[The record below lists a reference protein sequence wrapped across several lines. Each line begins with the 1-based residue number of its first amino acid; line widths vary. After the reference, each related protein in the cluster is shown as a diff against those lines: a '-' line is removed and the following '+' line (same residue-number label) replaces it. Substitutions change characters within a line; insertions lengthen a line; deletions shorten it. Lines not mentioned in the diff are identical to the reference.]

1 MEFTLNGKKVDY
13 SGDPEIS
20 LLTYLREEAGITSPK
35 KGCNDEAACGCCS
48 VQVKGKGALACVV
61 KMKKVEGAE
70 VTSAEGMDLR
80 LQEAFADA
88 FVEKGGIQCGFCIP
102 GFVMQAKAL
111 LDKNPDPN
119 REEVIKALNKNLCRC
134 TGYVKIV
141 DSVIEAARAIREN
154 DTVPRADTTGKVGC
168 SLRKYECGTATLGM
182 RPYVDDMSRPG
193 MLFGAFKLSD
203 HPRAKVLSIDT
214 SEAEK
219 LDGVAR
225 IFTADD
231 IPGERVIG
239 LIVQDWPIMIKAGEE
254 TRYIGDVLAGV
265 VADTEKTARAATEL
279 IKVEYAVLEPVTDM
293 FAALEPESPK
303 VHSGGN
309 LLYADT
315 IDRGDFVDAIAGSA
329 FTTKDRFI
337 TQRVEH
343 AFMEPE
349 ACLAEPFG
357 NNGDSGIRV
366 FSQSQGVFDD
376 RVQIAKLLGLEQ
388 DLVDVIQVQSGGG
401 FGGKEDLLIQ
411 GHVALFAY
419 LLKVP
424 VKLTLTRTE
433 SLIMHPK
440 RHPFVM
446 DYEVGCDA
454 KGMFTALKADIVCD
468 TGAYASVGM
477 KVAQRGLGHA
487 TGAYSIPNVEI
498 QAKAV
503 YTNNVPC
510 GAFRGFGVN
519 QVAFAIERCIDE
531 LCAKG
536 GFDRWQFRYDNAIRN
551 GLYTATGQKIVSGC
565 GLRDTLLAVK
575 DEFYAAKYA
584 GIACGIKNTGVG
596 NGMPDTGECKIDFIS
611 EDSIIIYHGWTEMG
625 QGAHNM
631 AIQTFCQETGINP
644 DIIDVRV
651 DTTQETVC
659 GMTTASRAT
668 SLIGNSVINACIGIN
683 KDLETHSLSELAGK
697 SYRGKWICD
706 WTTKPGVPNEKGEE
720 VTHYSYGYATQV
732 VTLDDNGK
740 IDTVYAAHDAGKI
753 MNPVLFE
760 GQIEGAIHMGLGY
773 ALTEELPMEG
783 GYLKSTRFVD
793 CGVLKPQFMPRTVIK
808 GVEVADPHGPYGAKG
823 VGEIGLVPTAG
834 AVANALCQFDK
845 KPRNILPLKEKS
857 ALR

>member
-1 MEFTLNGKKVDY
+1 MEFTLNGDKMEY

-20 LLTYLREEAGITSPK
+20 LLTYLREQAGITSPK

-48 VQVKGKGALACVV
+48 VQVNGKGALACVV
-61 KMKKVEGAE
+61 KMKKVDGAE
-70 VTSAEGMDLR
+70 VTSIEGMDLR

-111 LDKNPDPN
+111 LDKNSDPT
-119 REEVIKALNKNLCRC
+119 RPEVIKALNKNLCRC

-154 DTVPRADTTGKVGC
+154 DKVPRADTTGKVGC
-168 SLRKYECGTATLGM
+168 NLRKYECDTATLGM
-182 RPYVDDMSRPG
+182 RPYVDDMTRPG
-193 MLFGAFKLSD
+193 MLYGVFKLSD
-203 HPRAKVLSIDT
+203 HPRAKVLSMDV

-219 LDGVAR
+219 LEGVAR
-225 IFTADD
+225 VFTAEDV
-231 IPGERVIG
+231 PGERVIG
-239 LIVQDWPIMIKAGEE
+239 LIVQDWPIMIKVGEE

-265 VADTEKTARAATEL
+265 VAETEQIARQAIDL
-279 IKVEYAVLEPVTDM
+279 IKVEYEVLDPVTDV
-293 FAALEPESPK
+293 FKALDPEAPE
-303 VHSGGN
+303 VHAGGN
-309 LLYADT
+309 LLYEGR
-315 IDRGDFVDAIAGSA
+315 IDRGDFNKAIAKSA
-329 FTTKDRFI
+329 FTVKDRYI

-349 ACLAEPFG
+349 SCLAEPFG
-357 NNGDSGIRV
+357 SNGDSGIRV
-366 FSQSQGVFDD
+366 YSQGQGVFDD
-376 RVQIAKLLGLEQ
+376 RVQIAKVLRIDQE
-388 DLVDVIQVQSGGG
+388 LVDVIQVQCGGG
-401 FGGKEDLLIQ
+401 FGGKEDLIIQ

-419 LLKVP
+419 LLKIP
-424 VKLTLTRTE
+424 VKLTLNRTE
-433 SLIMHPK
+433 SIRMHPK
-440 RHPFVM
+440 RHPFIM

-454 KGMFTALKADIVCD
+454 NGMLTALKADILCD

-487 TGAYSIPNVEI
+487 TGAYSVANVEI
-498 QAKAV
+498 QSKAV

-519 QVAFAIERCIDE
+519 QVAFAMERCIDE

-551 GLYTATGQKIVSGC
+551 GSYTATGQKIESGC
-565 GLRDTLLAVK
+565 GLRETLLAVK
-575 DEFYAAKYA
+575 DAFYSAKYA

-596 NGMPDTGECKIDFIS
+596 NGMPDTGECQIDIVS
-611 EDSIIIYHGWTEMG
+611 GNSVIIYHGWTEMG

-631 AIQTFCQETGINP
+631 AIQTLCEETGMNP

-651 DTTQETVC
+651 DTAKETVC

-668 SLIGNSVINACIGIN
+668 SLIGNSVINACLQLN
-683 KDLETHSLSELAGK
+683 EDLKTHSLAELAGK

-706 WTTKPGVPNEKGEE
+706 WTTKPGMPNEKGEE

-732 VTLDDNGK
+732 VTLDDDGK

-753 MNPVLFE
+753 MNPILFE

-773 ALTEELPMEG
+773 ALTEELPMEDG
-783 GYLKSTRFVD
+783 FFKSTRFVD
-793 CGVLKPQFMPRTVIK
+793 CGVLKPQFMPRTVVK

-834 AVANALCQFDK
+834 AVVNALCQFDK
-845 KPRNILPLKEKS
+845 QPRNTLPLRDKKV
-857 ALR
+857 LR